1 MYQSMAHPDS
11 KAQMR
16 RFLIFFPL
24 CLAAGF
30 ALLQTHPVAIV
41 VARFTSGLVGISGA
55 LIHLFGGKAAVD
67 GVVLASPEGFAVR
80 VENGCNAINV
90 TILLWSA
97 ILVYPAPWIE
107 KLKGL
112 AAGSLVLHAINL
124 LRIISLY
131 YLGRYNQGW
140 FEFAH
145 LYLWESLIVVDT
157 LVIFW
162 GWAVVVR
169 RSVFRRNAP
178 TG

>member
-1 MYQSMAHPDS
+1 
-11 KAQMR
+11 MR
-16 RFLIFFPL
+16 RFLILFPV

-30 ALLQTHPVAIV
+30 ALLQTYPVAFV
-41 VARFTSGLVGISGA
+41 VARFTSTLVGISGA

-112 AAGSLVLHAINL
+112 AVGSAALHAINL

-169 RSVFRRNAP
+169 RSGFRGNAP

>member
-1 MYQSMAHPDS
+1 MGPRDS

-16 RFLIFFPL
+16 RFLFLFPV

-30 ALLQTHPVAIV
+30 ALLQAHPVAFV
-41 VARFTSGLVGISGA
+41 VAKFTSSLVDISGG
-55 LIHLFGGKAAVD
+55 LIHLFGGRALVD

-97 ILVYPAPWIE
+97 ILVYPAPWVQ

-112 AAGSLVLHAINL
+112 AAGTLILHAINL

-131 YLGRYNQGW
+131 YLGRYNKSW

-162 GWAVVVR
+162 GWALVVR
-169 RSVFRRNAP
+169 RSVFRQNAP

>member
-1 MYQSMAHPDS
+1 MGRPDS

-16 RFLIFFPL
+16 RFLILFPV

-30 ALLQTHPVAIV
+30 ALLQAHPVEIAV
-41 VARFTSGLVGISGA
+41 EKFTASLVGICGA
-55 LIHLFGGKAAVD
+55 LIHLFGGKAVVN

-97 ILVYPAPWIE
+97 ILVYPAPWMQKI
-107 KLKGL
+107 KGL
-112 AAGSLVLHAINL
+112 AAGTLVLHAINL

-131 YLGRYNQGW
+131 YLVRYNQSW

-162 GWAVVVR
+162 GWALVVR

>member
-1 MYQSMAHPDS
+1 MGPPDY

-16 RFLIFFPL
+16 RFLFLFPV
-24 CLAAGF
+24 CMAVGF
-30 ALLQTHPVAIV
+30 ALLQANPVNYV
-41 VARFTSGLVGISGA
+41 VAKFTASLVGISGA
-55 LIHLFGGKAAVD
+55 LIHLFGGRAFVD
-67 GVVLASPEGFAVR
+67 GVILASPEGFAVR

-107 KLKGL
+107 KAKGL
-112 AAGSLVLHAINL
+112 AAGTLILHTINL

-131 YLGRYNQGW
+131 YLGRYNQSW
-140 FEFAH
+140 FDFAH

-162 GWAVVVR
+162 AWALVVR
-169 RSVFRRNAP
+169 RSVFRRNVPA
-178 TG
+178 G